1 MNGSKTRIA
10 FLILLIAGVA
20 TASTADM
27 RTFTRRGQVL
37 LATGRRPQLVV
48 IYDGT
53 TSTPVLNE
61 LGENACCRIGDLVEV
76 EGHEDL
82 SENANAHKRF
92 ADVIR
97 VTGNRPLPE
106 APEVSGLQI
115 VHGEIRYRPICVKG
129 VIMAVE
135 RDEIDPTWIWFLLGT
150 PTAKIRVA
158 TPIHQTKRSKSWE
171 HFARMIGE
179 DFFEFAQL
187 PRT

>member
-135 RDEIDPTWIWFLLGT
+135 RDEIDPTWICFLLGT
-150 PTAKIRVA
+150 PRRRASRRLSWRKT
-158 TPIHQTKRSKSWE
+158 TPVPCQ
-171 HFARMIGE
+171 A
-179 DFFEFAQL
+179 
-187 PRT
+187 